1 MGRRFFMIGAI
12 LLLLGAQLRVVDS
25 YVLTQKASQFV
36 EARLHTSGLADGGL
50 YDPTFRYSVGPYPAP
65 KKTFTPP
72 RWIGWAFL
80 SVGAVL
86 ILHGITLSR
95 LD

>member
-12 LLLLGAQLRVVDS
+12 LLLLGAQLRLVDS

-36 EARLHTSGLADGGL
+36 EARLHNSGLADNSL
-50 YDPTFRYSVGPYPAP
+50 YDSSYMYSVGPYPTEN
-65 KKTFTPP
+65 KTFTPP

-80 SVGAVL
+80 SVGGVL
-86 ILHGITLSR
+86 VLHSLTISR
-95 LD
+95 FD

>member
-12 LLLLGAQLRVVDS
+12 LLLLGAQLRLVDS
-25 YVLTQKASQFV
+25 YVLTPKASQFV
-36 EARLHTSGLADGGL
+36 EARLHTSGLANSGL
-50 YDPTFRYSVGPYPAP
+50 YDPSYLYSVGPYPTSN
-65 KKTFTPP
+65 KTFTPP

-86 ILHGITLSR
+86 VLHSLTISR
-95 LD
+95 FD

>member
-1 MGRRFFMIGAI
+1 MGRRYCMIGAI
-12 LLLLGAQLRVVDS
+12 LLLLGVQLRVVDS

-36 EARLHTSGLADGGL
+36 ETRLHTSRLTDGGV
-50 YDPTFRYSVGPYPAP
+50 YDSTYRYSIGPYPATQ
-65 KKTFTPP
+65 KTFTPP

-86 ILHGITLSR
+86 VLHSMTISR
-95 LD
+95 FD